1 MTDSYT
7 LFEKRKLSARTSRTY
22 GTIEGETLTGREL
35 DELLASS
42 VCLNNHS
49 IHRQKY
55 NTLAV

>member
-7 LFEKRKLSARTSRTY
+7 LFEKRKLSASNSRTY
-22 GTIEGETLTGREL
+22 GKIEGETLTGREL
-35 DELLASS
+35 DELLACS

-49 IHRQKY
+49 IHRQEY